1 MEGSGYG
8 LSGGQRGDSGFHCLS
23 CGPPPLVCVYVFMY
37 VHLCVHMHVHVEAR
51 EQISD
56 VFFIFSET

>member
-1 MEGSGYG
+1 MAFLEGSVGTV
-8 LSGGQRGDSGFHCLS
+8 GFTVFPVA
-23 CGPPPLVCVYVFMY
+23 PPPLVCVYVFMY

>member
-23 CGPPPLVCVYVFMY
+23 CAPPLVCVYVFIY